1 MEKTIML
8 LKDFTCCYKC
18 KYGWLPKEMEFF
30 FENRPMCLYYHNT
43 GKHRIND
50 EYHCKTFLEK
60 V

>member
-1 MEKTIML
+1 ML

-18 KYGWLPKEMEFF
+18 KYGWLPKEMKIF